1 MLVLFKGSMCPLT
14 DPLVICRWTIMNQW
28 TIEPVRRTKQNWIW
42 NWNQTNRKATTVE
55 KWKRKMYYKKKTKR
69 SCFILCVCSECTT
82 CCPPSRP
89 SSSSIGLADL
99 IGSQLF
105 SLCSAQL
112 CSVCLWNWSVS
123 ETLTVRKPIRNAS
136 KPKEHTGLYENQAHL
151 ILYYIYLL
159 YIYFIYIHTII
170 INYNYNYEYLI
181 LQLDLSYSVPLRIFF
196 VWF

>member
-55 KWKRKMYYKKKTKR
+55 KWKRKMYYKKKNKKIVFYFMCLFR
-69 SCFILCVCSECTT
+69 MHNVL
-82 CCPPSRP
+82 PPSRP

-151 ILYYIYLL
+151 ILYYTILYILTI
-159 YIYFIYIHTII
+159 YIYFIYI
-170 INYNYNYEYLI
+170 
-181 LQLDLSYSVPLRIFF
+181 R
-196 VWF
+196 

>member
-1 MLVLFKGSMCPLT
+1 MFYFMCLFRMHNVL
-14 DPLVICRWTIMNQW
+14 
-28 TIEPVRRTKQNWIW
+28 
-42 NWNQTNRKATTVE
+42 
-55 KWKRKMYYKKKTKR
+55 
-69 SCFILCVCSECTT
+69 
-82 CCPPSRP
+82 PPSRP

-151 ILYYIYLL
+151 ILYYTIYTY
-159 YIYFIYIHTII
+159 YIYILYTYDNYQLQLQLRVLNSPTRSKLFSSFKNIFYGFKICVGHKTQKSKYINNEAI
-170 INYNYNYEYLI
+170 INFRIYAPI
-181 LQLDLSYSVPLRIFF
+181 FAIGCLSLNMHLYHK
-196 VWF
+196 